1 MNEIDP
7 LLAVNFLQ
15 LTAPKFSQA
24 KAERTFLE
32 NYLKTIKSRL
42 MQESDSKS
50 LGDRE
55 AYAYAHETYVEQ
67 LRGYKQAIEE
77 EERLKWLMTAAQAKI
92 EVWKTLE
99 YTKRA
104 ELKNL

>member
-1 MNEIDP
+1 MTEIDP

-15 LTAPKFSQA
+15 LTAPRFSQA

-104 ELKNL
+104 EMKNL

>member
-55 AYAYAHETYVEQ
+55 AYAYAHETYVDQ

>member
-15 LTAPKFSQA
+15 LTAPRFSQA